1 MMRIV
6 WFKMAVR
13 DLELIKDYITQDN
26 PQTAHQVVL
35 RIKGAVSLL
44 SEQPGIGRPGR
55 ISNTKELVIDY
66 TPYILPY
73 WVRDNRIEILRVL
86 HATRQWPQNF

>member
-1 MMRIV
+1 MMRVV

-13 DLELIKDYITQDN
+13 DLESVKDYIAQDN
-26 PQTAHQVVL
+26 PQAAQKIVL
-35 RIKGAVSLL
+35 RIKTTVSLL

-55 ISNTKELVIDY
+55 VSNTKELVIDH

-73 WVRDNRIEILRVL
+73 RVRDHRIEILRVL
-86 HATRQWPQNF
+86 HATRRWPQKL